1 MSSHMHK
8 YAWALMPGKH
18 VTLSCI
24 LGGLYWRSI
33 GGVGYRRLHIQ
44 ENDTGPDEA
53 NHAEQGM
60 FIMREPNGA
69 QNKELHGLKLFDV
82 SATILDRFGF
92 KVPDDMQGK
101 VIPAG

>member
-1 MSSHMHK
+1 MV
-8 YAWALMPGKH
+8 LFGN
-18 VTLSCI
+18 LS
-24 LGGLYWRSI
+24 WRSVCE
-33 GGVGYRRLHIQ
+33 GSVGHGSIYTF